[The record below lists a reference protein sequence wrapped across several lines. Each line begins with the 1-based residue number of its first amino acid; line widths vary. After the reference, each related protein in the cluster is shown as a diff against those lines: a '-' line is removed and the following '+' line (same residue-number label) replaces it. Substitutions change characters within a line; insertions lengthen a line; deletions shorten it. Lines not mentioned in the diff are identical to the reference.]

1 MESSNDIVA
10 KLLADTQKRLA
21 ILEDKVE
28 HMNVPANSNNS
39 KQPTSSEINSLKEIN
54 NLKQSIK
61 KITDEKNILEKDNN
75 TLINKNKSLTNE
87 LNNLI
92 NENKK
97 LNRLAYIDNKT
108 QCLNENA
115 FNRDYGTSK
124 DITLYVFSIADQ
136 KKSNIK
142 FGKKSGDKR
151 IKTVANII
159 SNNIS
164 QNVYRI
170 MGDRFYVIDANRS
183 VTPEIIEKIKSDC
196 IDSQIEIKVISKD
209 SKDFASLKE
218 LLNNIEN
225 MLIRNIPNNEE
236 RNPALLQNNPVNK
249 PRYSDNS
256 SEESENSPS
265 IMDRFYPK
273 EETVHVENENDYEVK
288 DLLPVDDLTAAIMA
302 ESE

>member
-39 KQPTSSEINSLKEIN
+39 KQPTSSEIN
-54 NLKQSIK
+54 NLKLSIK

-97 LNRLAYIDNKT
+97 LNRLAYVDNKT

-170 MGDRFYVIDANRS
+170 MGDRFYVIDANHS
-183 VTPEIIEKIKSDC
+183 VTPEIIERIKSDC

-236 RNPALLQNNPVNK
+236 RNPALSQNNPVNK

-256 SEESENSPS
+256 SEESKNSPS

-288 DLLPVDDLTAAIMA
+288 DLLPDDDLAAAIMA

>member
-39 KQPTSSEINSLKEIN
+39 KQPTSSEINNSKEIN
-54 NLKQSIK
+54 NLKLSIK

-124 DITLYVFSIADQ
+124 DIILYVFSIADQ

-151 IKTVANII
+151 IKTVASII

-170 MGDRFYVIDANRS
+170 MGDRFYVIDANHS

-196 IDSQIEIKVISKD
+196 IESQILIKVVSKN

-225 MLIRNIPNNEE
+225 MLIKNISNEE

-256 SEESENSPS
+256 SEESRNSPS

-288 DLLPVDDLTAAIMA
+288 DLLPDDDLAAAIMA